1 MNESDRF
8 RGDGLIR
15 SLKVEL
21 RPLGAVRPAKRNART
36 HSERQIGQI
45 ASSIRQFGFTNPII
59 VDEEGMIVAGHGR
72 HAAAALLGL
81 ADVPVISIIDLD
93 PAELRAYALADN
105 RIAQNAGWDEDVL
118 RIEFEE
124 LHALELAFDLEI
136 TGFSTTEI
144 DQISAMTPTDAK
156 LEKMPAVDRR
166 QTCAVERGDLWILG
180 HHRLLCGDT
189 RRPESFAQLMG
200 DDRARLVFS
209 DPPFNVKINGHVG
222 GLGKTKH
229 AEFAMATGEMSER
242 EFTGFLETAFRN
254 AADVSMDGAIHY
266 QCMDWRHVE
275 EMMMA
280 GRAVYSE
287 LKNICI
293 WSKDNAGM
301 GSFYRSQHELVF
313 VWKVGTAPHLN
324 TVELG
329 KNGRY
334 RTNIWNYRA
343 ATRTGADAE
352 LAMHPTVK
360 PVTMVMDAI
369 KDTSKRGEIVLDP
382 FGGSGSTLIAAEKT
396 KRHGRLI
403 EYEPGYCE
411 VTIRR
416 WQALTRRAA
425 ILDSTGESFAEVS
438 ARRIAAME
446 GMADAALN
454 SSAGAMA
461 EGSMNHD
468 DCA

>member
-1 MNESDRF
+1 MDNDNV
-8 RGDGLIR
+8 RGSGLIR

-21 RPLGAVRPAKRNART
+21 RPLKALKEAPRNARR
-36 HSERQIGQI
+36 HSEKQISQI
-45 ASSIRQFGFTNPII
+45 ASSIRQFGFTNPILL
-59 VDEEGMIVAGHGR
+59 DGEGVIVAGHGR
-72 HAAAALLGL
+72 YSAAKMLGME
-81 ADVPVISIIDLD
+81 DVPVIPIVDLTQ
-93 PAELRAYALADN
+93 AELRAYALADN
-105 RIAQNAGWDEDVL
+105 RIAQNSGWDEEVL
-118 RIEFEE
+118 RTEFEE

-144 DQISAMTPTDAK
+144 DQILLVTPEEAK
-156 LEKMPAVDRR
+156 LEKLPEVDSR
-166 QTCAVERGDLWILG
+166 QTCGVERGDLWILG
-180 HHRLLCGDT
+180 NHRLLCGDT
-189 RRPESFAQLMG
+189 RSPDSFARLMG

-229 AEFAMATGEMSER
+229 AEFAMATGEMSES

-275 EMMMA
+275 EMMKA
-280 GRAVYSE
+280 GRAVYAE

-343 ATRTGADAE
+343 ATKTGADAE

-360 PVTMVMDAI
+360 PVPMIMDAI
-369 KDTSKRGEIVLDP
+369 KDTSKQGEIVLDP

-396 KRHGRLI
+396 KRRGRLV

-425 ILDSTGESFAEVS
+425 ILEATGESFADVS
-438 ARRIAAME
+438 ARRIADME
-446 GMADAALN
+446 NMADAALAA
-454 SSAGAMA
+454 SASHG
-461 EGSMNHD
+461 
-468 DCA
+468 